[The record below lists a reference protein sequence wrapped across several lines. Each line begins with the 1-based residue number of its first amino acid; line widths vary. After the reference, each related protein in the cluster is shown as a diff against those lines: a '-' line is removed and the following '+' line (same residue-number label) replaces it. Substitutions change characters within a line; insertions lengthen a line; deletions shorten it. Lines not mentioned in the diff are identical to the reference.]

1 MTSVETQPRAGS
13 CGEHAQRIDMN
24 AGACHPDQFSC
35 SHRHHSRTY
44 EHPTTIMTAEST
56 SFVTV
61 NTMLQPT
68 NDPISNTSPSIS
80 AMELEALLRDAY
92 TLAVALS
99 DLSEDARAT
108 DGRAMVLLIKPK
120 LTAAL
125 EPLQKFEM
133 TPAGAVQVQEM
144 GLKRL
149 YKDTKAILD
158 AEEEADT

>member
-1 MTSVETQPRAGS
+1 
-13 CGEHAQRIDMN
+13 
-24 AGACHPDQFSC
+24 
-35 SHRHHSRTY
+35 
-44 EHPTTIMTAEST
+44 
-56 SFVTV
+56 
-61 NTMLQPT
+61 
-68 NDPISNTSPSIS
+68 
-80 AMELEALLRDAY
+80 
-92 TLAVALS
+92 
-99 DLSEDARAT
+99 
-108 DGRAMVLLIKPK
+108 